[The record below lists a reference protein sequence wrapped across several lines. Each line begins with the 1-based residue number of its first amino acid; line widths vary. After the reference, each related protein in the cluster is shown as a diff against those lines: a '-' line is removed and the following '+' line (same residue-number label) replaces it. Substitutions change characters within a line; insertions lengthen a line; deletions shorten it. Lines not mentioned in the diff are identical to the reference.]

1 MDSALGAGEG
11 KLTVA
16 AIESPSSPR
25 TQPRKRGRAGTA
37 SIAALLA
44 LPTFLALVFMVV
56 LPLGVM
62 AWYSLRGFGTN
73 TVSFDNYRQI
83 LNSGVYR
90 HLFIKTFITA
100 AISTALCIVIT
111 WPAAW
116 TMSRIKGR
124 QRNVVLALV
133 IVPYLTSYL
142 LLIYSMYV
150 LLGSG
155 GPLMTVLHGVGL
167 TGNGSTILYSQA
179 ATVIVYAYENIPV
192 VFFVLYS
199 ASERIDSDLLV
210 AAGSLGASA
219 WSRFTSVIAPLTAPS
234 LSISFI
240 LVFVPTCGSF
250 VEPTILGG
258 PNGTLVSNV
267 IADQLSVTNNP
278 YFGSTLSVALLVGI
292 AAILIVIQL
301 LGRLGWR
308 LHLRAAAS

>member
-1 MDSALGAGEG
+1 M
-11 KLTVA
+11 TVA

-25 TQPRKRGRAGTA
+25 TRPPKRGRLRTA
-37 SIAALLA
+37 PITALLA
-44 LPTFLALVFMVV
+44 VPTFLALLFMIV

-62 AWYSLRGFGTN
+62 VWYSLRGFGAHA
-73 TVSFDNYRQI
+73 VSFDNYRQI
-83 LNSGVYR
+83 LDSGVYK

-100 AISTALCIVIT
+100 AISTALCIAVT

-142 LLIYSMYV
+142 LLIYSVYV

-155 GPLMTVLHGVGL
+155 GPLMSVLHDVGL
-167 TGNGSTILYSQA
+167 TGKGSTILYSQA

-219 WSRFTSVIAPLTAPS
+219 WSRFANVILPLTAPS

-258 PNGTLVSNV
+258 PNGTLISNV
-267 IADQLSVTNNP
+267 ISDQLSVTNNP
-278 YFGSTLSVALLVGI
+278 YFGSALSVALLISI
-292 AAILIVIQL
+292 AVILLVIQL
-301 LGRLGWR
+301 LRRLGRR
-308 LHLRAAAS
+308 LHLKVAAS